1 MLCVAV
7 GAGPSAVLVVG
18 GNIHVLIMSV
28 ATYDWADE
36 QYIRMGLDPA
46 GAKFIG
52 VKNPMNFRL
61 GERTPLR
68 CDYTFIVPIV
78 PASFCCG
85 SRQQQGS
92 LRDDADIHA
101 TSSQC

>member
-1 MLCVAV
+1 MVLWVHI
-7 GAGPSAVLVVG
+7 GPSAVLVVG

-61 GERTPLR
+61 GERCPVVIF
-68 CDYTFIVPIV
+68 TFVSYSAHS
-78 PASFCCG
+78 ASVILAG
-85 SRQQQGS
+85 SRQQQG
-92 LRDDADIHA
+92 
-101 TSSQC
+101 